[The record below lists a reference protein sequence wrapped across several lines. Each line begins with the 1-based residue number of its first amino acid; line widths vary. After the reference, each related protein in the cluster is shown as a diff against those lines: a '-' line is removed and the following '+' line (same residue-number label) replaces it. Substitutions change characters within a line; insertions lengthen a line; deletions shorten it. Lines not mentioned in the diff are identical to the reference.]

1 MCFYQMAR
9 DACSIFTYEKCPLLE
24 ELKINDMIK
33 WQFLY
38 FQFLICDQGALF
50 KFQYTFSMYENLVT
64 KSTFKFV
71 KNLPVIK
78 LSDKM

>member
-1 MCFYQMAR
+1 MCVYQMAI
-9 DACSIFTYEKCPLLE
+9 DAYSIFTYHKCPLLA
-24 ELKINDMIK
+24 ELKINDMK
-33 WQFLY
+33 QWQFFY
-38 FQFLICDQGALF
+38 FQFQICHQRALF